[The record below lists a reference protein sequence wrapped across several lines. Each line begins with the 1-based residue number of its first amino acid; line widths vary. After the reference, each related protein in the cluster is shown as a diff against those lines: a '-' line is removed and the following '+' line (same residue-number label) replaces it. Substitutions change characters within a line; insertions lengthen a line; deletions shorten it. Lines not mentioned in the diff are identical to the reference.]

1 MVKHNSMTV
10 NIKNAMVKNIEKK
23 IFESRPDETELNYL
37 EVDLADAVVQANK
50 SLNKITKVSPFV

>member
-1 MVKHNSMTV
+1 
-10 NIKNAMVKNIEKK
+10 MVKNIEKK